1 MPCLWLINSICN
13 DSYIRLRQIVP
24 IELRMLIVQISFGSC
39 ATNGNSITTIRF
51 SNCQLGKSRCDWR
64 YSIRLSPIE
73 ERITRFKLELIF
85 SNANYRMIKLKYNL
99 GNESF
104 VHNIITRQEGT
115 ARFVY
120 KLNRQFPA
128 QTS

>member
-1 MPCLWLINSICN
+1 MIYLVYCYC
-13 DSYIRLRQIVP
+13 YTRLRQMVP
-24 IELRMLIVQISFGSC
+24 VESRMLISQISFGSC

-51 SNCQLGKSRCDWR
+51 SNCQLGQSRCDWH
-64 YSIRLSPIE
+64 YSIRLGPIE
-73 ERITRFKLELIF
+73 KRITRFKLELNFI
-85 SNANYRMIKLKYNL
+85 SANQRMTKIKYNL

-128 QTS
+128 QRA

>member
-1 MPCLWLINSICN
+1 
-13 DSYIRLRQIVP
+13 
-24 IELRMLIVQISFGSC
+24 MLIVQISIGSC
-39 ATNGNSITTIRF
+39 DTNVNSMTTIRF
-51 SNCQLGKSRCDWR
+51 YNCQLGQSRCDWR

-73 ERITRFKLELIF
+73 KRITRFKIELIF
-85 SNANYRMIKLKYNL
+85 SSAFYGIIKLKYNL

-120 KLNRQFPA
+120 ILSRQFAA
-128 QTS
+128 QKA